1 MWNPRLPHLSTSAD
15 LPPKSSSHF
24 KTNAAINFPEGF
36 PVPIT
41 GQSLLSW
48 LSAYPACSV
57 TCLHVSDAHR
67 CVFSEHTRN
76 KQMGEYELNH
86 DFDSN
91 MTLQQSS
98 NILTLANLTVIKIK
112 KGAYRA
118 ETTDFILSTSS
129 HKRHL
134 CGVDASHHF
143 F

>member
-1 MWNPRLPHLSTSAD
+1 MLPHLSTSAD

-24 KTNAAINFPEGF
+24 KTNADTNFPEGF

-91 MTLQQSS
+91 MTLQQS
-98 NILTLANLTVIKIK
+98 LT
-112 KGAYRA
+112 
-118 ETTDFILSTSS
+118 F
-129 HKRHL
+129 
-134 CGVDASHHF
+134 
-143 F
+143 